1 MEIYVCLTI
10 FEIISKEIEFKM
22 IILDFGVSKGNVW
35 NTWNR
40 VRIVSRFSKGKGDD
54 IRSGRKGR
62 KIGNTFETGS
72 FFARGEMNEHSSRSG
87 GGPLSNFH
95 PLSPFQSSYPRV
107 PVNGTGHKQ
116 NSSPD
121 RGLKRASVHRCTR
134 EGRQKGPPPFS
145 SSDRGNE
152 EGNVGRGIRRW
163 IEAGQTC
170 DTIPLSGMM

>member
-1 MEIYVCLTI
+1 M
-10 FEIISKEIEFKM
+10 
-22 IILDFGVSKGNVW
+22 
-35 NTWNR
+35 
-40 VRIVSRFSKGKGDD
+40 
-54 IRSGRKGR
+54 
-62 KIGNTFETGS
+62 GNTSETAS
-72 FFARGEMNEHSSRSG
+72 FFARGEMNEHPPREKEEDRS
-87 GGPLSNFH
+87 PTFILCSIQFISAMV
-95 PLSPFQSSYPRV
+95 L
-107 PVNGTGHKQ
+107 VNGTGHKQ

-145 SSDRGNE
+145 SSDRGDE

>member
-1 MEIYVCLTI
+1 M
-10 FEIISKEIEFKM
+10 
-22 IILDFGVSKGNVW
+22 
-35 NTWNR
+35 
-40 VRIVSRFSKGKGDD
+40 
-54 IRSGRKGR
+54 
-62 KIGNTFETGS
+62 GNTSETAS
-72 FFARGEMNEHSSRSG
+72 FFARGEMNEHPPREKEEDRS
-87 GGPLSNFH
+87 PTFILCSIQFI
-95 PLSPFQSSYPRV
+95 SAMV

-145 SSDRGNE
+145 SSDRGTRRE
-152 EGNVGRGIRRW
+152 RGIRRW